1 MMRKH
6 PIIFLLVLVIVGFS
20 ISAGLTGRATR
31 INHVRLTASQHHSS
45 LSQST
50 HRLGE
55 LQASSTSSTTI
66 SASDVAGRSPIHA
79 IAMARLEHALAL
91 ARGRARLE
99 QLARRPALEPRV
111 SVARAEVRGAALRAA
126 HLAAVA
132 RATARTQA
140 AKEARARAEEAQAA
154 AQARSEEAKAAA
166 QARAEEA
173 KAAAQ
178 ARARATQA
186 QAATTPLSQQF
197 AELRL
202 CESGGNYADNTG
214 NGYYGAYQF
223 ALSTWAG
230 LGYSG
235 LPSQASPATQN
246 QAAEQL
252 QAADGWS
259 PWPACSA
266 ALGL

>member
-166 QARAEEA
+166 QARA
-173 KAAAQ
+173 
-178 ARARATQA
+178 RATQA

>member
-1 MMRKH
+1 MRKH
-6 PIIFLLVLVIVGFS
+6 PIILLLVLVVVGFS
-20 ISAGLTGRATR
+20 ICAGLTGGTTR
-31 INHVRLTASQHHSS
+31 IYHVRLTAAQHHSS
-45 LSQST
+45 RSQPT
-50 HRLGE
+50 HRFAE
-55 LQASSTSSTTI
+55 LRASSTSAVTTP
-66 SASDVAGRSPIHA
+66 AMEPATDLAGRSA
-79 IAMARLEHALAL
+79 IRAIVMAHLENSVALAGRRARFEQLAARRAHTARAAL
-91 ARGRARLE
+91 ARAEAR
-99 QLARRPALEPRV
+99 V
-111 SVARAEVRGAALRAA
+111 AALRAA
-126 HLAAVA
+126 HVAAVA
-132 RATARTQA
+132 RAEAHAQA
-140 AKEARARAEEAQAA
+140 SEEAHAAAHARAEA
-154 AQARSEEAKAAA
+154 AQAQE
-166 QARAEEA
+166 
-173 KAAAQ
+173 
-178 ARARATQA
+178 
-186 QAATTPLSQQF
+186 ATTPLSQQF

-230 LGYSG
+230 LGYGG

>member
-1 MMRKH
+1 MRKH

-166 QARAEEA
+166 QARA
-173 KAAAQ
+173 
-178 ARARATQA
+178 RATQA